1 MERALLH
8 QLRTATDR
16 ALRDAQLLEDSMAGV
31 GTKDRLLLNR
41 CVRAHWDKAHLQRV
55 KVAYRGKFHRDL
67 ATAIKSETSGDYEKA
82 LLGVIGER

>member
-16 ALRDAQLLEDSMAGV
+16 ALRDALLLEDSMAGI

-41 CVRAHWDKAHLQRV
+41 AVRAHWDKGHLQRV
-55 KVAYRGKFHRDL
+55 KAAYRARFHRDL
-67 ATAIKSETSGDYEKA
+67 GQAIRSEASGDFESA
-82 LLGVIGER
+82 LLGVIGE